1 MRVADWQVDLLV
13 FDERVADVLVT
24 DVRVADL
31 LVTVLSKYSFCFQ
44 CCGSRS
50 GIRYPVPF

>member
-24 DVRVADL
+24 DVRVAGN
-31 LVTVLSKYSFCFQ
+31 C
-44 CCGSRS
+44 
-50 GIRYPVPF
+50 P